1 VDNLR
6 LMVDGSG
13 GAPPA
18 PVKGSAKPGD
28 TFPNEP
34 TITAS
39 DALNAAKLGPLGYVA
54 SPLTAWTTGQHITV
68 NGFNFYW
75 NGTAWTAGSA
85 ALAEF
90 SLTSIDPNS
99 VEEGCQDD
107 LLVTIYGTGFTD
119 GLQAALSGTDLE
131 TEFVS
136 DTELHVVVPAALLTT
151 VGNKQLHIGPSY
163 KVFKVLA
170 R

>member
-1 VDNLR
+1 
-6 LMVDGSG
+6 MVDGSG
-13 GAPPA
+13 GGTPPA
-18 PVKGSAKPGD
+18 PVKGAAKPGD
-28 TFPNEP
+28 VFPNEP

-39 DALNAAKLGPLGYVA
+39 DTANAAKLGPLGYVA
-54 SPLTAWTTGQHITV
+54 NPATAWTSGQHITV
-68 NGFNFYW
+68 NGFQFS
-75 NGTAWTAGSA
+75 WTGSFWVAGSPA
-85 ALAEF
+85 AF
-90 SLTSIDPNS
+90 SLTSIEPSS

-136 DTELHVVVPAALLTT
+136 DTELHVVIPAALLTT
-151 VGNKQLHIGPSY
+151 VGNKQLHIGSSY